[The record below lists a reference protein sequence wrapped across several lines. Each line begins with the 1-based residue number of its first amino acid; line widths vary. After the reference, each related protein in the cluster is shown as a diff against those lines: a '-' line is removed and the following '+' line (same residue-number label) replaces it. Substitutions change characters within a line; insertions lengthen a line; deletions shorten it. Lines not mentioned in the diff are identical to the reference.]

1 MLESLQPM
9 QTDPVSVLEA
19 VVSVKKHSNAQGWV
33 LIPPRS

>member
-19 VVSVKKHSNAQGWV
+19 AVSVKS
-33 LIPPRS
+33 IPMLKAGS